1 MKQSGNGLQG
11 TVKHDLQLIEREL
24 QSVKGRVTEGL
35 DLIGGGQE
43 TSAAESDAASRI
55 GKEGINVAQ
64 RTAGIVARAVRNQS
78 VQAAKQGRGNAA
90 GSSWM
95 DTSAHVQST
104 EGGIVQQKRE
114 YVSKKGLA
122 NLSYGDPERMSGSGP
137 ATSGKARMIRAAD
150 RGKASGAAIKQQATK
165 RQAAAAAAKVAQK
178 QAAAQAAA
186 KAAGGAGKSIGQALA
201 ATGKGIAGM
210 GAGIVPILV
219 ILAVIMVVFVV
230 AWILSAT
237 MASPLGFFFSDNSAG
252 NPYSV
257 NNIVSRVG
265 DAWDD
270 RLAAVRQQ
278 YESQKYIVTVD
289 YNVGGSGDSLGRVN
303 NWKDALALYVIR
315 KNDQSNT
322 VVHLDAADEEAI
334 RSLYFDMNPINVSTR
349 TEQVEHEV
357 QKEVT
362 EYEEHDYYAVNPA
375 TGKQEKYVSYVLV
388 TRTVTEK
395 EIKEVKYADIS
406 VANLRYVQVLDKYP
420 LTVEQAKSVDF
431 LLGPDMSSAW
441 SGLLGIEFGGQ
452 YLNNEAIK
460 IILHDLP
467 EGSAGKAI
475 VQAAF
480 TRLGDPYSMDL
491 RGTGSYVD
499 CSYLVQWAYAQ
510 AGLSIPGT
518 AAEQARY
525 CVSAGKTIA
534 AGALQPGDLMFWTYP
549 DNPRVKNSF
558 MQIGHVAIFVG
569 NGMMIEASPSAGGVV
584 YRSASAQGTPVLYA
598 RPYV

>member
-11 TVKHDLQLIEREL
+11 TTKHDLQLIGREL
-24 QSVKGRVTEGL
+24 HSVKGRVTGGL
-35 DLIGGGQE
+35 DLIGGGADP
-43 TSAAESDAASRI
+43 SASESDATSRV
-55 GKEGINVAQ
+55 GREGINTVQ
-64 RTAGIVARAVRNQS
+64 RTAGIVARS
-78 VQAAKQGRGNAA
+78 VQNKSGQTANQGRENAP
-90 GSSWM
+90 GSGWM

-122 NLSYGDPERMSGSGP
+122 GLSYGDPEGISSTGP
-137 ATSGKARMIRAAD
+137 TTSGKARMYRAAD
-150 RGKASGAAIKQQATK
+150 KGKAAGTAAKQQAVK
-165 RQAAAAAAKVAQK
+165 RQAAAAAVRHAQK

-186 KAAGGAGKSIGQALA
+186 KAADGAGKTIGQSLA
-201 ATGKGIAGM
+201 AIGKGIAGV

-219 ILAVIMVVFVV
+219 VLIIVV
-230 AWILSAT
+230 AIFVIASVLSAT
-237 MASPLGFFFSDNSAG
+237 MASPLGFFFSDNSEG

-257 NNIVSRVG
+257 NNIVSRVN
-265 DAWDD
+265 DAWDTE
-270 RLAAVRQQ
+270 LASVRQQ
-278 YESQKYIVTVD
+278 YESQEYTVSVD
-289 YNVGGSGDSLGRVN
+289 YNVRGSGDNLGRVN
-303 NWKDALALYVIR
+303 NWKDVLALYIIR
-315 KNDQSNT
+315 KNDQSNN
-322 VVHLDAADEEAI
+322 VIHLDTTDEEAI
-334 RSLYFDMNPINVSTR
+334 RSLYFDMNPIGVDTR
-349 TEQVEHEV
+349 IEEVNKEV

-362 EYEEHDYYAVNPA
+362 DYRTITYTWYDRVAD
-375 TGKQEKYVSYVLV
+375 KYVTEYISVPY
-388 TRTVTEK
+388 THTVTETVT
-395 EIKEVKYADIS
+395 EEVKYADIS

-420 LTVEQAKSVDF
+420 LSTEQVKSVDF
-431 LLGPDMSSAW
+431 LLGPDMSGAW

-452 YLNNEAIK
+452 YLNNEAIE

-499 CSYLVQWAYAQ
+499 CSYLTQWAYAQ

-518 AAEQARY
+518 AAEQAQY

-534 AGALQPGDLMFWTYP
+534 AGALQPGDLIFWSYP

-558 MQIGHVAIFVG
+558 MQIGHVAIFVR
-569 NGMMIEASPSAGGVV
+569 NGMMIEAAPSAGGVI
-584 YRSASAQGTPVLYA
+584 YRAVSVQGMPVLYA